1 MRSHFSLVWA
11 NTQFALGE
19 TAQYNQIKHNSY
31 YKRRKA
37 RAVPIIQFSCLVKL
51 QNLQERFW
59 KHDPSVL
66 IFKTYP
72 FSQD

>member
-1 MRSHFSLVWA
+1 MTIRSHFSLFWA
-11 NTQFALGE
+11 NTQFALSE
-19 TAQYNQIKHNSY
+19 YNQIKYNSY
-31 YKRRKA
+31 YKRMA
-37 RAVPIIQFSCLVKL
+37 RVPPINQSSRLVKL
-51 QNLQERFW
+51 QNLQKRFW